1 MKEKHSSLSKG
12 EETRMG
18 KAVMPHK
25 GHRTVFH
32 LDYLLIVKRRDDEKK
47 GGETEVGCFFF
58 LSAETSVFEMQTEKD
73 RGEWQSTHAY
83 TQTDA
88 LLGSNGEKG
97 IEWMWGRGE
106 EIAFLI
112 GQKNKRP

>member
-58 LSAETSVFEMQTEKD
+58 FVGGDISIRDAD
-73 RGEWQSTHAY
+73 RE
-83 TQTDA
+83 
-88 LLGSNGEKG
+88 
-97 IEWMWGRGE
+97 R
-106 EIAFLI
+106 
-112 GQKNKRP
+112 

>member
-47 GGETEVGCFFF
+47 GGETEVGGFFF
-58 LSAETSVFEMQTEKD
+58 FVGGDISIRDAD
-73 RGEWQSTHAY
+73 RE
-83 TQTDA
+83 
-88 LLGSNGEKG
+88 
-97 IEWMWGRGE
+97 R
-106 EIAFLI
+106 
-112 GQKNKRP
+112 